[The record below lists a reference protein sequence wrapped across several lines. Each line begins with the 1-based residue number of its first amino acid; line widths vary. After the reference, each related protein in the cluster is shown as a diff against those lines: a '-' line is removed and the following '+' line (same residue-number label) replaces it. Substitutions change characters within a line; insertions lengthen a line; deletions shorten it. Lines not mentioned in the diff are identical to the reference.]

1 MLYLKIN
8 QPPTEIQMQTDN
20 MNQSTFPNDKVRI
33 VDVTARDGLQNEKEN
48 CLNGNKIKSSLINSL
63 RLDTPILKSQAWL
76 NRPGFH
82 SWPMLKM
89 F

>member
-33 VDVTARDGLQNEKEN
+33 VDVTARDGLQNEKEIVQRKQN
-48 CLNGNKIKSSLINSL
+48 
-63 RLDTPILKSQAWL
+63 
-76 NRPGFH
+76 
-82 SWPMLKM
+82 
-89 F
+89 